1 MQDGI
6 RCSQRR
12 GQTAE
17 EEDGEDAVAMTD
29 DHEST
34 ESVQTEDDVEW
45 ERMEYVRCN
54 RLPFDHLDGLT
65 YDQLKELDDWIRE
78 SAEEHQRCRL
88 SDAH

>member
-6 RCSQRR
+6 RCSQSR
-12 GQTAE
+12 GQTAD

-29 DHEST
+29 DHEPT

-54 RLPFDHLDGLT
+54 RLPFDHLDGWSS
-65 YDQLKELDDWIRE
+65 DALKNLDDFLR
-78 SAEEHQRCRL
+78 
-88 SDAH
+88 DK